1 MKTEFDKVKETLTS
15 DPMSFAS
22 DTNIMIQNVA
32 DNSKSIALILNEVE
46 TNVQDF
52 KFVRLS
58 GKSQYLIKFKNNED
72 KYLLNGKKELSISSV
87 EKGAVVILHLKDG
100 K

>member
-1 MKTEFDKVKETLTS
+1 MEFDKVKETLTS
-15 DPMSFAS
+15 EPMSFAS

-32 DNSKSIALILNEVE
+32 DNSKSIALTLNEVD

-52 KFVRLS
+52 KFVKLS
-58 GKSQYLIKFKNNED
+58 GKNKYLIRFKDGED
-72 KYLLNGKKELSISSV
+72 KYLLNGKKELSIWSV